1 MIMWTTS
8 LPTLASFLAV
18 LVLLLLVVSAQTSI
32 VPSSTEDLYIP
43 DNCNTLVRLHDH
55 VLLDMHLKFDNGTI
69 YRPVSQNNQNI
80 YGKLDNIDDKP
91 ILKAIKGMC
100 KNSTRL
106 LRYESAN
113 EANLEPF
120 SSFFGHVT
128 DPVNLVIR
136 VDSIT
141 TPTDFQ
147 IFQIIHNKDIAK
159 ALDLLEM
166 QVGINAVDEWG
177 QSALMLAISSG
188 VVPIVAGLLNARM
201 PKIDINYAK
210 ANGKTAIFYV
220 VESTKAD
227 DSWLLN
233 AMLRRGADPNVKML
247 NEGSFGNTPLHFAC
261 LLGKYSHVELL
272 LEYGADPDA
281 VNEYGQRP
289 MNLLRD
295 LVPSVKARMKKA
307 FEAAW
312 QKQSNR
318 LTKEL

>member
-1 MIMWTTS
+1 M
-8 LPTLASFLAV
+8 AV
-18 LVLLLLVVSAQTSI
+18 LVLLVILLPAVSVQSSSIQIQT
-32 VPSSTEDLYIP
+32 STEDLYIP
-43 DNCNTLVRLHDH
+43 DNCVTLVQLHDH
-55 VLLDMHLKFDNGTI
+55 VLLDMHIKFDNGTI
-69 YRPVSQNNQNI
+69 YRPIPQNNQNI

-113 EANLEPF
+113 EANWEPF
-120 SSFFGHVT
+120 SSFFGLVM
-128 DPVNLVIR
+128 DERDGNIPINLVIR

-141 TPTDFQ
+141 TPADFQ

-159 ALDLLEM
+159 ALDFLEM
-166 QVGINAVDEWG
+166 QMGINAVDQWG

-201 PKIDINYAK
+201 PKININYAK

-220 VESTKAD
+220 IESTKAD

-318 LTKEL
+318 LMKEL